1 MTLPVDLSVIRN
13 LNSADRL
20 IKLTLSVSVV
30 VLYLIGIIS
39 GPEGIMLLILSC
51 GLLAV
56 YLAKT
61 MIELSKKD

>member
-1 MTLPVDLSVIRN
+1 MIHN

-30 VLYLIGIIS
+30 VLYLIGVIS
-39 GPEGIMLLILSC
+39 GPEGTMLLILSC
-51 GLLAV
+51 SLLAV